1 VGLGVKPWL
10 VAVVL
15 LAGCDDDYVLFGP
28 PTETVCPTD
37 STLTYENFGREFMED
52 YCTKCHD
59 SALVGSDRM
68 GAPSFH
74 DFDTVFGIRAVS
86 NHIDETAAAG
96 PASINEG
103 MPREAPFPTLDER
116 YLLGEWVAC
125 GMPSTE
131 NP

>member
-1 VGLGVKPWL
+1 MKHLAL
-10 VAVVL
+10 AAVL
-15 LAGCDDDYVLFGP
+15 LAGCDDYVLFGP
-28 PTETVCPTD
+28 PTETACPPS
-37 STLTYENFGREFMED
+37 STLTYESFGKEFMED

-59 SALVGSDRM
+59 SDLRGSDRN

-96 PASINEG
+96 PAAINEG

-116 YLLGEWVAC
+116 YQLGEWVAC

-131 NP
+131 IP